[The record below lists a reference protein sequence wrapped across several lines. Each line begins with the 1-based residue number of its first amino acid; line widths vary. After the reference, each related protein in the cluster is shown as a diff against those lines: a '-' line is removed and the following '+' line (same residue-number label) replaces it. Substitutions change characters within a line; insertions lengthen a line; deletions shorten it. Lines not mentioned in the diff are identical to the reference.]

1 MRYLFLVMALL
12 LCVKPAPAQVV
23 DERLL
28 SASSRFSFKLYNE
41 ILKQPSAQNTFV
53 SPASVMLAL
62 AMAYNGADGTTRQA
76 MARALE
82 IDGMSVDEVN
92 RAFADLKSA
101 LTPTDPQIQIKISN
115 SLWARNGFPLRP
127 AFVERNKQHYGA
139 EIASLD
145 FSNPS
150 AADTINSWVN
160 RSTDGK
166 IQQIV
171 DRINPEDVLFLVNAI
186 YFKGQWQLPFNKQ
199 NTKPDVFSLD
209 GGEQK
214 EVQMMSRS
222 GSYLYYHGNDFQAV
236 ALPYGQG
243 TLSMYVFLPDEKT
256 SLEQFQQD
264 LTTENWEVWMKN
276 FRIMP
281 GDLKLPRFKVKW
293 DSKLNEAL
301 KSLGM
306 AEAFDSTRA
315 NFSQMAELNG
325 GNVFLS
331 EVRQKSWCEVNEE
344 GTVAAA
350 AASARA
356 SVASFQPQRFS
367 LKVDRPFFFA
377 IRDNRSGVVLFMG
390 SITNPAWPPG
400 INFFLPS
407 NSVG

>member
-1 MRYLFLVMALL
+1 MKNMRYLFLVMALL

-62 AMAYNGADGTTRQA
+62 EMAYNGADGTTRQA

-171 DRINPEDVLFLVNAI
+171 DRINPEDV
-186 YFKGQWQLPFNKQ
+186 
-199 NTKPDVFSLD
+199 
-209 GGEQK
+209 
-214 EVQMMSRS
+214 
-222 GSYLYYHGNDFQAV
+222 
-236 ALPYGQG
+236 
-243 TLSMYVFLPDEKT
+243 
-256 SLEQFQQD
+256 
-264 LTTENWEVWMKN
+264 
-276 FRIMP
+276 
-281 GDLKLPRFKVKW
+281 
-293 DSKLNEAL
+293 
-301 KSLGM
+301 
-306 AEAFDSTRA
+306 
-315 NFSQMAELNG
+315 
-325 GNVFLS
+325 
-331 EVRQKSWCEVNEE
+331 
-344 GTVAAA
+344 
-350 AASARA
+350 
-356 SVASFQPQRFS
+356 QP
-367 LKVDRPFFFA
+367 
-377 IRDNRSGVVLFMG
+377 
-390 SITNPAWPPG
+390 T
-400 INFFLPS
+400 
-407 NSVG
+407 